1 MNKVAAVLLLGSASL
16 GIAVTSP
23 ASPSP
28 RKITAQSA
36 NGQRLFAQ
44 YCAACHDT
52 RGNMPKSGPALKSYY
67 RTHQPHPSDAAVRSI
82 IQQGKG
88 KMPAFSTLN
97 QSQTADLIAFLKT
110 L

>member
-1 MNKVAAVLLLGSASL
+1 LNKVAAAFLLASASL
-16 GIAVTSP
+16 GIAMTLP
-23 ASPSP
+23 ASPAQ
-28 RKITAQSA
+28 RKVAARSA
-36 NGQRLFAQ
+36 SGQRLFVQ

-52 RGNMPKSGPALKSYY
+52 RGSMPKSGPPLKSYY
-67 RTHQPHPSDAAVRSI
+67 HSHQPHPSDAAVRSI

-97 QSQTADLIAFLKT
+97 QSQTDDLIAFLKT